1 VGPAAA
7 VPSPDAAALPPV
19 GPGEAAAAASPSIS
33 DTQDAAP
40 LQNGTSLPDGAAAAA
55 AAGADTALNTGVVTN
70 APVDSTQ
77 QQAIAAGVTGDAAA
91 AVTPSAPSP
100 VAESSPE
107 PRPLEQQQQSNPD
120 STELMLS
127 SNQLHVSA
135 SEVPAGQQV
144 YVSLDLS
151 SLGGLAGGRAV
162 KFNVVRSNTPVNSN
176 DNNKLVNSGGAG
188 SANNNNADAGSA
200 AAGAVCIP
208 DATSTSSAG
217 ITGTAC
223 RFAQAGSYAVA
234 VSVDGA
240 VPQPLLSSTVTVL
253 PDPAAPAPSPG
264 ECRLTI
270 CDIVCHC

>member
-1 VGPAAA
+1 L
-7 VPSPDAAALPPV
+7 PS
-19 GPGEAAAAASPSIS
+19 SS
-33 DTQDAAP
+33 DTQEVAP

-55 AAGADTALNTGVVTN
+55 AGADTAQNTGVVAN
-70 APVDSTQ
+70 APVNSTQ
-77 QQAIAAGVTGDAAA
+77 QQATAAGVTGDAAA

-100 VAESSPE
+100 VVESSPQ
-107 PRPLEQQQQSNPD
+107 PSPVEQQQQQ
-120 STELMLS
+120 STPEPFDLMLS

-162 KFNVVRSNTPVNSN
+162 RFSVVRSNTPVNSN
-176 DNNKLVNSGGAG
+176 NYNNIANSGGAG

-234 VSVDGA
+234 ASVEGA
-240 VPQPLLSSTVTVL
+240 GPQPLLSSTVTVL
-253 PDPAAPAPSPG
+253 PDPAAPAPSSG
-264 ECRLTI
+264 ECRLTV